1 MIELVGRRLIGAKA
15 IISVSW
21 MIFSAKLLG
30 KGDVTNRLFGSLQ
43 ADSSKAHE
51 LLGWES
57 VITMV
62 EQLKKIAD
70 AYLLD
75 EKSL

>member
-1 MIELVGRRLIGAKA
+1 M
-15 IISVSW
+15 
-21 MIFSAKLLG
+21 
-30 KGDVTNRLFGSLQ
+30 TNRLFGSLQ

>member
-1 MIELVGRRLIGAKA
+1 MV
-15 IISVSW
+15 
-21 MIFSAKLLG
+21 FSAKLLG
-30 KGDVTNRLFGSLQ
+30 TGDVTNRLFGSLQ
-43 ADSSKAHE
+43 VDCSKAHK

-57 VITMV
+57 VITMD

>member
-1 MIELVGRRLIGAKA
+1 VQANRRESNYSCQLDY
-15 IISVSW
+15 
-21 MIFSAKLLG
+21 FLTKLLG

-51 LLGWES
+51 LLGWEP
-57 VITMV
+57 VITMD
-62 EQLKKIAD
+62 EQLKKMAD